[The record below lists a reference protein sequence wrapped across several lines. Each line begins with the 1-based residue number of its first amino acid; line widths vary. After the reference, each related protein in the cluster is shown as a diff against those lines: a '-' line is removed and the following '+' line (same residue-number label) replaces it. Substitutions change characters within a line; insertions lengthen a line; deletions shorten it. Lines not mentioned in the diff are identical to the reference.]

1 MSLHKPTV
9 VLFDMDG
16 TTVRHLNPRLLR
28 IVEALDDLS
37 FRATQ
42 IAERVFG
49 RGPEDAHPTRTTP
62 GPQQRPRLL
71 VHRVLHRFRPKPVE
85 RIVEPCPGIYSLLDF
100 LRRKGVLLGLVS
112 NGLGKGYGL
121 DILEKFSLSPFFEA
135 TLFREDILRPK
146 PSPEPLL
153 AILERLS
160 RPLAREDIV
169 WHIGDRRKD
178 ILAAV
183 AAQSR
188 LPCLIQPIAYGLN
201 AAVGALTAKLGP
213 DQIALSHWDIE
224 KRARA
229 LWPPS

>member
-1 MSLHKPTV
+1 MSLHKPTI

-42 IAERVFG
+42 IVERVFG
-49 RGPEDAHPTRTTP
+49 HTPESPAQAIPS
-62 GPQQRPRLL
+62 PQQRPRLL
-71 VHRVLHRFRPKPVE
+71 VHRVLHRFRRKPVE
-85 RIVEPCPGIYSLLDF
+85 RIVEPCPGIFSLLDF

-146 PSPEPLL
+146 PNPDPLL

-160 RPLAREDIV
+160 RPVEPEDVV

-183 AAQSR
+183 AAQSH
-188 LPCLIQPIAYGLN
+188 LPCRVQPIAYGLN

-229 LWPPS
+229 LWSPS